1 MAFRALTIAVLVVVT
16 RTASA
21 EPVPRWDLGLVF
33 AGGAE
38 QIGDR
43 TFAQIGVSTW
53 LGRRV
58 TPNVSVTAR
67 GELLTTNADASDGT
81 VIIGETMRGFVG
93 IDWRVL
99 ATDKAFMPQLFVDA
113 GVGRELTAWDRGTVG
128 RELVFVGI
136 ESRQGF
142 DIPQDG
148 AIHGVSRMGMPM
160 GLRLQL
166 APAIDSLTIARACSQ
181 CGTPPPAHTDL
192 AILFYYGLEFGR

>member
-1 MAFRALTIAVLVVVT
+1 MAVRALIFAIVVAAAG
-16 RTASA
+16 TASA
-21 EPVPRWDLGLVF
+21 EPVPPWDLGLVF

-38 QIGDR
+38 EIGDR
-43 TFAQIGVSTW
+43 TFAQIGVSAW

-58 TPNVSVTAR
+58 TPDVSVTAR
-67 GELLTTNADASDGT
+67 GELLTTHADASDGSL
-81 VIIGETMRGFVG
+81 IIGETMRGLLGF
-93 IDWRVL
+93 DWRVV
-99 ATDKAFMPQLFVDA
+99 ATDKAFVPQLFVDA

-128 RELVFVGI
+128 RELVFIGI

-142 DIPQDG
+142 DIPQGG
-148 AIHGVSRMGMPM
+148 AIHGVSWMGMPM